1 MDTHGSV
8 ILSMRRHW
16 TSADRE
22 ARIRFL
28 EGFSVALELVRKH
41 PEFAGFLAL
50 AFHVERPEAQN
61 LEDFA
66 GKMADYIVAEYDAQ
80 EVTL

>member
-1 MDTHGSV
+1 MDAHGTV
-8 ILSMRRHW
+8 IRSMIRHW
-16 TSADRE
+16 SVDRE

-50 AFHVERPEAQN
+50 AFHDERPPSQN

-66 GKMADYIVAEYDAQ
+66 GKMADYIVSENEAEQVPA
-80 EVTL
+80 